1 MKIGQKEKLLIL
13 REQGIGEE
21 ILFSSVYQDI
31 IEKFQN
37 VIIEADKRLVSVF
50 NRSFQNDIFVEDGY
64 YSKNSKISEFDNV
77 VYAGSIIKFFR
88 KRKSDFTN
96 SNYLIARND
105 IIDKYKKSDK
115 NLLLIK
121 VDKDRLFSGSAF
133 VFFTNFGSQKALEIF
148 DCGKA
153 SFVWHSKF
161 LRRQIRVRGFTSVE
175 CDQASDE
182 YYNSRSLRSRLGA
195 WASLQSK
202 PLDSRETLLN
212 QVEKFSESLGQEPT
226 RPKFWGGFRIVPAE
240 IEFWAEGESRLHDRF
255 LWTKSSVDGPWN
267 IQRLYP

>member
-1 MKIGQKEKLLIL
+1 MVEKDDKFEGNDPFDICKRWITEAETGELNDPNAIALSTVSADGMPNVRMVLL
-13 REQGIGEE
+13 
-21 ILFSSVYQDI
+21 
-31 IEKFQN
+31 
-37 VIIEADKRLVSVF
+37 
-50 NRSFQNDIFVEDGY
+50 
-64 YSKNSKISEFDNV
+64 KN
-77 VYAGSIIKFFR
+77 
-88 KRKSDFTN
+88 
-96 SNYLIARND
+96 
-105 IIDKYKKSDK
+105 IDD
-115 NLLLIK
+115 
-121 VDKDRLFSGSAF
+121 SAF

-161 LRRQIRVRGFTSVE
+161 LHRQIRVRGFTSVE

-212 QVEKFSESLGQEPT
+212 QVEKFNESLGQEPT

-255 LWTKSSVDGPWN
+255 LWTKSSVDESWT

>member
-1 MKIGQKEKLLIL
+1 MVEKDGKFEGNNPFDICKRWIAEAENGELNDPNAIALSTVSADGMPNVRMVLL
-13 REQGIGEE
+13 
-21 ILFSSVYQDI
+21 
-31 IEKFQN
+31 
-37 VIIEADKRLVSVF
+37 
-50 NRSFQNDIFVEDGY
+50 
-64 YSKNSKISEFDNV
+64 KN
-77 VYAGSIIKFFR
+77 
-88 KRKSDFTN
+88 
-96 SNYLIARND
+96 
-105 IIDKYKKSDK
+105 IDD
-115 NLLLIK
+115 
-121 VDKDRLFSGSAF
+121 SAF

-161 LRRQIRVRGFTSVE
+161 LRRQIRVRGITSVE

-255 LWTKSSVDGPWN
+255 LWTKSSVDGSWN

>member
-1 MKIGQKEKLLIL
+1 MAEKDGKFEGNNPFDICK
-13 REQGIGEE
+13 RWIGEAE
-21 ILFSSVYQDI
+21 TGELNDPNAIALSTVSADGMP
-31 IEKFQN
+31 N
-37 VIIEADKRLVSVF
+37 VRMVLL
-50 NRSFQNDIFVEDGY
+50 
-64 YSKNSKISEFDNV
+64 KN
-77 VYAGSIIKFFR
+77 
-88 KRKSDFTN
+88 
-96 SNYLIARND
+96 
-105 IIDKYKKSDK
+105 IDD
-115 NLLLIK
+115 
-121 VDKDRLFSGSAF
+121 SAF

-153 SFVWHSKF
+153 SFVWHSKY
-161 LRRQIRVRGFTSVE
+161 LQRQIRVRGFTSVE

-212 QVEKFSESLGQEPT
+212 QVEKFSESLGQQPT

-255 LWTKSSVDGPWN
+255 LWTKSSVDGSWN

>member
-1 MKIGQKEKLLIL
+1 MVEKDGKFEGNNPFDICKRWIAEAETGELNDPNAIALSTVSADGMPNVRMVLL
-13 REQGIGEE
+13 
-21 ILFSSVYQDI
+21 
-31 IEKFQN
+31 
-37 VIIEADKRLVSVF
+37 
-50 NRSFQNDIFVEDGY
+50 
-64 YSKNSKISEFDNV
+64 KN
-77 VYAGSIIKFFR
+77 
-88 KRKSDFTN
+88 
-96 SNYLIARND
+96 
-105 IIDKYKKSDK
+105 IDD
-115 NLLLIK
+115 
-121 VDKDRLFSGSAF
+121 SAF

-161 LRRQIRVRGFTSVE
+161 LCRQIRVRGFTSVE

-212 QVEKFSESLGQEPT
+212 QVEKFSESLGQEPA

-255 LWTKSSVDGPWN
+255 LWTKSSVDGSWN

>member
-1 MKIGQKEKLLIL
+1 MVEKDAKFEGNNPFDICKRWIAEAETGELNDPNAIALSTVSSDGMPNVRMVLL
-13 REQGIGEE
+13 
-21 ILFSSVYQDI
+21 
-31 IEKFQN
+31 
-37 VIIEADKRLVSVF
+37 
-50 NRSFQNDIFVEDGY
+50 
-64 YSKNSKISEFDNV
+64 KN
-77 VYAGSIIKFFR
+77 
-88 KRKSDFTN
+88 
-96 SNYLIARND
+96 
-105 IIDKYKKSDK
+105 IDD
-115 NLLLIK
+115 
-121 VDKDRLFSGSAF
+121 SAF

-255 LWTKSSVDGPWN
+255 LWTKSSVDGSWN